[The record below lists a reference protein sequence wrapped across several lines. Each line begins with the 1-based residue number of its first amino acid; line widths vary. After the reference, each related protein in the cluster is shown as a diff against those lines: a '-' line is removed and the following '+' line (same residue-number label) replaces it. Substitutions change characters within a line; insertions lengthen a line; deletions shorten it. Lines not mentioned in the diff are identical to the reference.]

1 MPTVLHLLLPS
12 HPLLPPPGL
21 DSTPRLSARWEP
33 GAHVAWAAHTGSATF
48 VATLSGALSVP
59 TSDTAAA
66 ELDALLLVACKDLGM
81 GRESRL
87 HNPNQD
93 RKFLAPWF
101 DLECR

>member
-1 MPTVLHLLLPS
+1 MP
-12 HPLLPPPGL
+12 
-21 DSTPRLSARWEP
+21 RMSARWEP
-33 GAHVAWAAHTGSATF
+33 GAYVAWAAHTDSATF
-48 VATLSGALSVP
+48 VTALSSTLSAP
-59 TSDTAAA
+59 PSDTAAA

-81 GRESRL
+81 GRESCR